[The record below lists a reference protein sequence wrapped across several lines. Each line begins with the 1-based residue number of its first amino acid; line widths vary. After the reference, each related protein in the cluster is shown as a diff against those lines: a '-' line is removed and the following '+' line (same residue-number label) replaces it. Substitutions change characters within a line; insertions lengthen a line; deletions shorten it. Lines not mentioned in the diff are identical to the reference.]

1 MEGKRKYDEF
11 YYSVENKIL
20 SFDKLSKDGYSLY
33 EGKMLCPDCHEAE
46 LSYVH
51 NVKTPYLRYKRK
63 SRPHSKHCPYQH
75 EVASTESIK
84 KTFEMLNDMQ
94 IEYKLDSMIRYL
106 CAEKIVK
113 QTHLIDEPEQHNP
126 MLIENV
132 KEQTRTYS
140 MLRRKSLE
148 AYFTNEDK
156 NEIYVF
162 YAKAKLKLDK
172 KGNFA
177 FIKIQIG
184 KKQISIYRP
193 KSLIPND
200 IDEQAQYCIV
210 CIGFLEDMKPPYF
223 KIKLLQQNCLKYQK
237 IESGEIKKKF

>member
-20 SFDKLSKDGYSLY
+20 SFDKLSKDNYLLY
-33 EGKMLCPDCHEAE
+33 EDKMFCPDCHEAE
-46 LSYVH
+46 LSYVY
-51 NVKTPYLRYKRK
+51 NVKTPHLRHKP
-63 SRPHSKHCPYQH
+63 SSSHSKHCPYGH
-75 EVASTESIK
+75 EVASTKSVK
-84 KTFEMLNDMQ
+84 KAFEMLGDKQ
-94 IEYKLDSMIRYL
+94 IDYKLDSMIRYL
-106 CAEKIVK
+106 CVEKIVK

-126 MLIENV
+126 MLVENV
-132 KEQTRTYS
+132 KEQTKTYS
-140 MLRRKSLE
+140 MLRRKRLG

-156 NEIYVF
+156 HEIYVF

-210 CIGFLEDMKPPYF
+210 CIGSLEDMDPPYF

-237 IESGEIKKKF
+237 IERKEIG